1 MDADLQDD
9 PDEVPKLLKKLDEGF
24 EVVSGWKKDRHD
36 PWHKVW
42 PSWFFNGMVN
52 GLTRVRLHDHN
63 CGLKAYAREVFGEV
77 RIYGEMHRFITVLAA
92 SRGFRVTEVPVVH
105 HPRKHGVSKYGFTRF
120 FKGFLD
126 LLTVYFL
133 TGFRQR
139 PQHLLGFVGLL
150 SFFTGLLGLLGLTGA
165 WVLTRVVP
173 GWTPIHLHERAL
185 FYYAIVGLLL
195 GVQLLSMG
203 FLAELIIASTRTGSS
218 NFSIAE
224 RTEP

>member
-1 MDADLQDD
+1 MILGIRFGRLGSSMHGQRLD
-9 PDEVPKLLKKLDEGF
+9 PRTIARSQLRAQGVCSRSLWRGSNLRGNAS
-24 EVVSGWKKDRHD
+24 VH
-36 PWHKVW
+36 
-42 PSWFFNGMVN
+42 
-52 GLTRVRLHDHN
+52 TRVGCLE
-63 CGLKAYAREVFGEV
+63 GLPRD
-77 RIYGEMHRFITVLAA
+77 
-92 SRGFRVTEVPVVH
+92 RGAVVH

-185 FYYAIVGLLL
+185 FYYAIVGCCWACN
-195 GVQLLSMG
+195 SCRWD
-203 FLAELIIASTRTGSS
+203 FWPS
-218 NFSIAE
+218 
-224 RTEP
+224 